1 MVESYGGIIMK
12 LSEAEWSVMEVLW
25 QGESF
30 ALKSIAS
37 TLNELN
43 GWSKNTVFTYLNRM
57 EAKGL
62 VKIDRSSK
70 TPYSAAVSREKCAK
84 NERDELLSKVYSG
97 ATSDLIA
104 AFLKESPISKQEV
117 ERLKKLLD
125 EMEV

>member
-1 MVESYGGIIMK
+1 
-12 LSEAEWSVMEVLW
+12 
-25 QGESF
+25 
-30 ALKSIAS
+30 
-37 TLNELN
+37 
-43 GWSKNTVFTYLNRM
+43 M

>member
-1 MVESYGGIIMK
+1 MK

-30 ALKSIAS
+30 ALKSIA
-37 TLNELN
+37 TMLNELN

-62 VKIDRSSK
+62 VNIDHSSK

-84 NERDELLSKVYSG
+84 NERDELLTKVYSG

>member
-1 MVESYGGIIMK
+1 MK

-25 QGESF
+25 KGDSF

-37 TLNELN
+37 VLNEIN

-62 VKIDRSSK
+62 VNIDRTSR

-104 AFLKESPISKQEV
+104 AFLKESPISKQEI

>member
-1 MVESYGGIIMK
+1 MK

-30 ALKSIAS
+30 ALRDIAKSLS
-37 TLNELN
+37 ETNS
-43 GWSKNTVFTYLNRM
+43 WSKNTVYTYLNRM

-62 VKIDRSSK
+62 VNIDHNSR
-70 TPYSAAVSREKCAK
+70 TPYSAAVSREICAK

-97 ATSDLIA
+97 AASDLIA

-117 ERLKKLLD
+117 ERLRQLLD

>member
-1 MVESYGGIIMK
+1 MK
-12 LSEAEWSVMEVLW
+12 LSDAEWSVMEVLW
-25 QGESF
+25 KGESF

-37 TLNELN
+37 TLKELN

-62 VKIDRSSK
+62 VKIDHESR
-70 TPYSAAVSREKCAK
+70 TPYSASVSREKCAK

-104 AFLKESPISKQEV
+104 AFLKESPISKQEI
-117 ERLKKLLD
+117 ERLKIMLD